1 MNSLEMKVTM
11 KRNQDTL
18 EKLAEALNVQI
29 SGVSARVN
37 GKIDFRAKEIAV
49 IKERYHLSPEE
60 VCGIFF

>member
-1 MNSLEMKVTM
+1 VNSLEMKVTM
-11 KRNQDTL
+11 KRNQDTQ
-18 EKLAEALNVQI
+18 EKLAEVLGVKI
-29 SGVSARVN
+29 SGVSARIN